1 MSRFAILVDGDYM
14 KKQLESTLKR
24 FPTVQD
30 FRAERRIFYY
40 TADVSSMLTPTFT
53 LSPGR
58 SSVHRIF
65 YYTADPYDGTQSN
78 PLRGA
83 INFATS
89 RTHQQNTALIEQ
101 LEREDDVAVRR
112 GVVVPRSGLAVDK
125 PFHKST
131 DQTTR
136 TNAALAPPPISVPI
150 SSRKA
155 STIGLDIATLAL
167 KRLVTDIVVVTGDL
181 DMVPAFKLAR
191 TEGLRVYVDMMGA
204 GGRRKLRVHSD
215 RVL

>member
-1 MSRFAILVDGDYM
+1 MGRFAILVDGDYM
-14 KKQLESTLKR
+14 RKQLESKLNR

-30 FRAERRIFYY
+30 FRTERKRLFNAY
-40 TADVSSMLTPTFT
+40 AGT
-53 LSPGR
+53 LAPGDLAQLY
-58 SSVHRIF
+58 RIF

-89 RTHQQNTALIEQ
+89 KTYRQNTALIEQ

-112 GVVVPRSGLAVDK
+112 GVVVFQGWQLTSHFTSRLIGQQGP
-125 PFHKST
+125 T
-131 DQTTR
+131 
-136 TNAALAPPPISVPI
+136 PPPLA
-150 SSRKA
+150 A
-155 STIGLDIATLAL
+155 SDLRANFKQKGVDMCIGLDIATLAL
-167 KRLVTDIVVVTGDL
+167 KRLVKDIVVVTGDL

-215 RVL
+215 RVLS

>member
-14 KKQLESTLKR
+14 KKQLESKLKR

-30 FRAERRIFYY
+30 FRDERRRLFNAY
-40 TADVSSMLTPTFT
+40 ADT
-53 LSPGR
+53 LSPGD
-58 SSVHRIF
+58 VAQLYRIF
-65 YYTADPYDGTQSN
+65 YYTADPYDGKQSN

-83 INFATS
+83 INFAMSKTY
-89 RTHQQNTALIEQ
+89 RQNTTLIEQ
-101 LEREDDVAVRR
+101 LERENDVAVRR
-112 GVVVPRSGLAVDK
+112 GVVVFQGWQLTNHFTNRLIGQQGPTPPSLSASDLRANFKQKGVDMC
-125 PFHKST
+125 
-131 DQTTR
+131 
-136 TNAALAPPPISVPI
+136 
-150 SSRKA
+150 
-155 STIGLDIATLAL
+155 IGLDIATLAL
-167 KRLVTDIVVVTGDL
+167 KRLVRDIVVVTGDL